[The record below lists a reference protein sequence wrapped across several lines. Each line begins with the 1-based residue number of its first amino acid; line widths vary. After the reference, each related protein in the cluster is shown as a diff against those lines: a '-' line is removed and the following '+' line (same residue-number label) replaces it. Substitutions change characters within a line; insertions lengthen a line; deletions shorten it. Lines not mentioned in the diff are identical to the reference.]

1 MSAFNRRNGR
11 LRPAC
16 AGLVIVGLTGGAARM
31 FCVTRAPHL
40 TFSARPARAAA
51 PMPRLTPV
59 VWQTPDAI
67 SSQPPQKLPAV
78 KIAVDSGTSQPDD
91 LAALR
96 LVFARTVQDSAGGSI
111 ASQVQEVHIRDL
123 PEFEWGH
130 LGAGR
135 IAARVTA
142 SSDLSSDA
150 LGVYA
155 VRSENGVTVCLVNRA
170 DARLNTTVA
179 TRLPRGVYT
188 IERLTERQEKQEKEK
203 DGTRLLSLP
212 NASSN
217 SSSSDSSF
225 NASSSS
231 AFSSASSVER
241 LEQLEGYDLGAT
253 GVVSKPLCLEPHQM
267 CLYRYMDVARTARAS
282 WQEVFGQLG
291 LMARDHAAQA
301 RRLGT
306 MLHEA
311 DGYVSGVRGETR
323 HNSLESRLGCVHHL
337 LLVTAQAHSLHHNYQ
352 MRHTVDETEGRAV
365 MAALDRLTD
374 ALSETSAT
382 LLGLVPQID
391 VTPLPAPSSTQTGA
405 GANPNNAVARPASF
419 PLSGLT
425 GKANKKEE
433 TEGSAPNLRDKSK
446 GAGTAANERAVT
458 VTVANTGTRTVGN
471 VKLGLNMNLLPFGMT
486 CEPSDPAYF
495 GALGPG
501 QTIRATFHLRAKP
514 GQTLHDMPIVGDVS
528 YFAGTAPAHLRPR
541 VW

>member
-1 MSAFNRRNGR
+1 MSAFNRRKGR
-11 LRPAC
+11 LRQHR
-16 AGLVIVGLTGGAARM
+16 AGLVIAGLAGGAALM
-31 FCVTRAPHL
+31 FCILRA
-40 TFSARPARAAA
+40 
-51 PMPRLTPV
+51 PRLTSSAWTARSAASIPHLIPV
-59 VWQTPDAI
+59 VWQTQDAV
-67 SSQPPQKLPAV
+67 SSQPQHLPAV
-78 KIAVDSGTSQPDD
+78 RIAADSGMAQPDD

-96 LVFARTVQDSAGGSI
+96 LVFALAVQDNAGGIS
-111 ASQVQEVHIRDL
+111 SQVQEVHVRDL

-142 SSDLSSDA
+142 SSDLPLDA

-188 IERLTERQEKQEKEK
+188 IERLTERQEKGESGIRSFPPP
-203 DGTRLLSLP
+203 D
-212 NASSN
+212 ASSN
-217 SSSSDSSF
+217 AFPS
-225 NASSSS
+225 AS
-231 AFSSASSVER
+231 ASASSVER
-241 LEQLEGYDLGAT
+241 LERLEGRDLGAT
-253 GVVSKPLCLEPHQM
+253 SVVSKPLCLEPHQM
-267 CLYRYMDVARTARAS
+267 CLYRYTDVARTARAS

-291 LMARDHAAQA
+291 LMARDHAGQA

-323 HNSLESRLGCVHHL
+323 HNSLEARLGCVHHL

-352 MRHTVDETEGRAV
+352 MRHTVDEAEGRAV

-391 VTPLPAPSSTQTGA
+391 VTPPLRQSSSQSGA
-405 GANPNNAVARPASF
+405 GANPSPAVARPASF

-433 TEGSAPNLRDKSK
+433 TAGSAPNLRDNKV
-446 GAGTAANERAVT
+446 GTGPVANERAVV
-458 VTVANTGTRTVGN
+458 VTLANTGTRTVGN
-471 VKLGLNMNLLPFGMT
+471 VKLGLNLNLLPFGVT
-486 CEPSDPAYF
+486 CEPSDPAFF
-495 GALGPG
+495 GALPPG
-501 QTIRATFHLRAKP
+501 QTIRATFHLRTKP
-514 GQTLHDMPIVGDVS
+514 GQMLSAMPIMGDVS

-541 VW
+541 AW